1 MASALLCIE
10 SSGNLCSIAFSG
22 FASDVFLSSEPNQKH
37 TEVILGMIR
46 RGAEA
51 AGGSLN
57 QLKAVCFG
65 EGPGAF
71 TGLRVACGL
80 AQGLGWA
87 LNLPLIPVN
96 TLTALAGR
104 HLETLSEG
112 SRLLVATD
120 ARMHECYFA
129 VYRVEDERLC
139 EVVPASLAKPSD
151 LLAAADDNGA
161 DLLCGNAFRVYAEEI
176 GDIEGRKILS
186 TEDVNAKMLEPLA
199 QEYFAQNKTVKPERA
214 SPLYVRNRVAL
225 TIEERKAGQTL

>member
-10 SSGNLCSIAFSG
+10 SSGTLCSVAFSG
-22 FASDVFLSSEPNQKH
+22 FQSEVFLSSEANQKH

-46 RGAEA
+46 RGAQA

-57 QLKAVCFG
+57 DLDAVCFG

-87 LNLPLIPVN
+87 LDLPLIPVN
-96 TLTALAGR
+96 TLTALAAA

-129 VYRVEDERLC
+129 VYRVEGSKLT
-139 EVVPASLAKPSD
+139 EVVPASLAKPEE
-151 LLAAADDNGA
+151 LLAVGDDNGVG
-161 DLLCGNAFRVYAEEI
+161 LLCGNAFRVYSAEI
-176 GDIEGRKILS
+176 GDLGERKLLS
-186 TEDVNAKMLEPLA
+186 TEDVNAKMLVPLA
-199 QEYFAQNKTVKPERA
+199 QEYFLENCTVPAAQA